1 MKPTLVR
8 LALVFWHRSLYK
20 VFQRRKTMQGHDIQ
34 ITTTELNPS
43 SSGFQFP
50 LCFHRVWI
58 WTISFH
64 SGFFQMIQFEQKLRQ
79 FEILEMYDGIVY
91 WGEWLTLVGHY
102 LLLTSAKDPNHSSSG
117 FQFPLCLELN
127 TFVSQYMP
135 LAFLQLSCYTCQL
148 RSSMK

>member
-50 LCFHRVWI
+50 LCFHSVLI

-64 SGFFQMIQFEQKLRQ
+64 SGFFQIVICTEDTSFEQKLRQ
-79 FEILEMYDGIVY
+79 FEILEMYAGIVCWRRFFCY
-91 WGEWLTLVGHY
+91 WLPPRNLTTPLVVFSSFY
-102 LLLTSAKDPNHSSSG
+102 VWIWTLLFHSI
-117 FQFPLCLELN
+117 CLL
-127 TFVSQYMP
+127 
-135 LAFLQLSCYTCQL
+135 
-148 RSSMK
+148 

>member
-1 MKPTLVR
+1 
-8 LALVFWHRSLYK
+8 
-20 VFQRRKTMQGHDIQ
+20 
-34 ITTTELNPS
+34 
-43 SSGFQFP
+43 
-50 LCFHRVWI
+50 
-58 WTISFH
+58 
-64 SGFFQMIQFEQKLRQ
+64 MIQFEQKLRQ

-91 WGEWLTLVGHY
+91 WGECLTLVGHY
-102 LLLTSAKDPNHSSSG
+102 LLLTSAADPNHSSSG